1 MHRVAMQIK
10 GVPGRCIEQLC
21 RPRRCWQMRFIT
33 WVLRDDVCGRHL
45 AAALPATVMLEGGF
59 AQSRGVGS
67 RALPLGSSSQSSPQS
82 SGSGRRRCKGVRSDL
97 ATGSTMPYC
106 LLYGTT
112 LSKSA
117 RCGLLSRTFSQRNQ
131 GLVPVRSPVRA
142 HKKASR
148 DSELRA
154 VYRTAWSGAV
164 SG

>member
-1 MHRVAMQIK
+1 MRRAAVQTKEVLADALHHLGA
-10 GVPGRCIEQLC
+10 
-21 RPRRCWQMRFIT
+21 PRRCLW
-33 WVLRDDVCGRHL
+33 
-45 AAALPATVMLEGGF
+45 AASGCCTAATVMLEGGF

-67 RALPLGSSSQSSPQS
+67 RALPLGSSSRSSSQS

-117 RCGLLSRTFSQRNQ
+117 RCGLLSRTFSRRNQ